1 MSKNIITRREFL
13 KTISISPFLVSLP
26 MNQGC
31 FLQQPVEVSLVKD
44 TNDSYAIKRAL
55 ELIGGLDFLNIGDS
69 VLLKLALNSSN
80 PFPATTSPSMISELI
95 ALLKDR
101 GAGDILVGDRSAYGR
116 DTMYCMEETGIYQAA
131 IDSGAEVVV
140 FEDNDTVHVKPAGAV
155 HWPEGFS
162 VPRLFNQVDHIIALP
177 RLSTHAM
184 AGFTMG
190 LKIFVGAIPPD
201 ERLQMHTSHG
211 LSSSFLKCLA
221 EIALCSDKIRL
232 SILDARQGF
241 SKGGPDEGTLVT
253 PGIIIASKS
262 LVGAD
267 AVGLA
272 LLKTI
277 GTTSQLMNM
286 RVWDHPTIARGIE
299 VFAPYLTLATID
311 LLSEGIDNMD
321 AINEQLQ

>member
-1 MSKNIITRREFL
+1 MSRNIITRREFL
-13 KTISISPFLVSLP
+13 KTISISPFLVSLS
-26 MNQGC
+26 MSQGC
-31 FLQQPVEVSLVKD
+31 FLQEPVKVSLVK
-44 TNDSYAIKRAL
+44 NASDSYALKRAL
-55 ELIGGLDFLNIGDS
+55 ELIAGLDFINIGDS
-69 VLLKLALNSSN
+69 VLLKIALNSSN

-95 ALLKDR
+95 VLLKDK

-140 FEDNDTVHVKPAGAV
+140 FEDSDTVHVKPSGAI

-162 VPRLFNQVDHIIALP
+162 IPRLFNQVDHIIALP

-211 LSSSFLKCLA
+211 LSSAFLKCLA

-232 SILDARQGF
+232 CILDARQGF
-241 SKGGPDEGTLVT
+241 SRGGPDEGTVVS
-253 PGIIIASKS
+253 PGIVLASKS
-262 LVGAD
+262 LVGVD

-286 RVWDHPTIARGIE
+286 RVWDHPTIARGVEI
-299 VFAPYLTLATID
+299 FAPYLTSATMD